1 MRFSRRERGEGQ
13 FGCIV
18 GLIIL
23 AIGVFVAYKVIPVKV
38 RAADLRQEMQDDAK
52 SAGMMN
58 DEKIRA
64 SIMAKARENQLPVSD
79 DNVKIQRGG
88 SQITITVD
96 YMVPV
101 EFPGYTYNMQFH
113 EEKSNPIF

>member
-1 MRFSRRERGEGQ
+1 MRSSRRERGEGQ

-23 AIGVFVAYKVIPVKV
+23 AIACFIAYKVIPVKV
-38 RAADLRQEMQDDAK
+38 KAADLRQEIQDDAK

-58 DEKIRA
+58 DERIRA
-64 SIMAKARENQLPVSD
+64 SIMAKARENNLPLAD
-79 DNVKIQRGG
+79 ENLKIVRGG
-88 SQITITVD
+88 NQCTITAD
-96 YMVPV
+96 YVVPV
-101 EFPGYTYNMQFH
+101 EFPGYVYRMEFH